1 MKKYIK
7 PSIEVIEIKT
17 PTLTVTSLRIN
28 DEEVNST
35 DNDFTLG
42 SKGSWV
48 NSWDDE
54 MD

>member
-17 PTLTVTSLRIN
+17 PTLTVNSLQIY
-28 DEEVNST
+28 DDVVKST
-35 DNDFTLG
+35 DDNFTLG